1 MKDQVC
7 FASDVQDSSTGA
19 AGTAAGSAPALKG
32 VLVPQYR
39 IALRQVGVVRYAKA
53 PISDSEAAAAV
64 FAELTRDADREHL
77 MALYL
82 SGAADPIGCEIIAIG
97 GRHSASSTAAELY
110 KGALLANASTTIL
123 GHNHMSGRVRPSES
137 DFEFTRAAIRAGEVL
152 SIPLLD
158 HVIVSRSGAFH
169 SMRSHDNVFDDVGM

>member
-1 MKDQVC
+1 MKNQVC

-19 AGTAAGSAPALKG
+19 AGTAAGTRAAFTG

-39 IALRQVGVVRYAKA
+39 IALRQVGAVHYAEA

-64 FAELTRDADREHL
+64 FAELARDADREHL

-97 GRHSASSTAAELY
+97 GRHSASCSAAEIY
-110 KGALLANASTTIL
+110 KGALLANASSVLI
-123 GHNHMSGRVRPSES
+123 GHNHLSGNVRPSEA
-137 DFEFTRAAIRAGEVL
+137 DFEFTRAAIRAGEALGVA
-152 SIPLLD
+152 LLD

-169 SMRSHDNVFDDVGM
+169 SMRLRDNLFDGGM